1 MVGNSA
7 EEGLM
12 QQIDNPSHT
21 DLGRIVV
28 PAALISGVLIYLF
41 AGRYLPVLAI
51 GGRLV
56 LGFLTTAAVSVL
68 LHRWLLAR
76 RTARFA
82 AEMEAGRA
90 RRADESARQI
100 LGMTD
105 HGQEP

>member
-41 AGRYLPVLAI
+41 AGRLLPVLAI

-56 LGFLTTAAVSVL
+56 LAFVTTAAVSVL
-68 LHRWLLAR
+68 LHRWLSAR
-76 RTARFA
+76 RIARHAAAMEAARAREA
-82 AEMEAGRA
+82 AEAE
-90 RRADESARQI
+90 RQMHAMSDNK
-100 LGMTD
+100 GD
-105 HGQEP
+105 G